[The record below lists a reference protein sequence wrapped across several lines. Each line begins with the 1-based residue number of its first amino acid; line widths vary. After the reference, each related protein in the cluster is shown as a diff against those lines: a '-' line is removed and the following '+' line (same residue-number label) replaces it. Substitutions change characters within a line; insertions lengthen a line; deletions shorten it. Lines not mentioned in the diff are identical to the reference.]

1 MKPILTLVLS
11 ALLAVAAHAGA
22 VGFRELAVPDGADRP
37 LRVGLW
43 YPTEAPPSPQRFGTF
58 SQVVAPGAAVAGH
71 GLPLVVMSHGTGG
84 WYGSHVDT
92 ALALAEAGIVVAA
105 VSHTGDT
112 YDDHSRA
119 ARIWDRPR
127 QVHRVIEFLLTDWPS
142 HGQLDAGRIG
152 VFGFSAGGFTA
163 LVAAGGTPDFA
174 KIPAHAAAH
183 PDFFDSRLFAASKPP
198 AGTGPARPAL
208 VFVHDARVKAIV
220 VAAPALGYTFAPDG
234 LKAVTAA
241 VQLWQA
247 EDDHILPGDEYAPA
261 VRAALPTPPEFH
273 LVPNADHYDF
283 LAPCTPQLAQLAPQ
297 ICQSRAG
304 FDRAAFHA
312 TFNAEV
318 VRFFTRTLAPRAAG
332 AK

>member
-22 VGFRELAVPDGADRP
+22 VGFREITVPDGADRP

-43 YPTEAPPSPQRFGTF
+43 YPTDARPSPQRVGTF
-58 SQVVAPGAAVAGH
+58 SQVVASGAPVAGH

-84 WYGSHVDT
+84 WYGSHYDT
-92 ALALAEAGIVVAA
+92 ALALAEAGFVVAA

-112 YDDHSRA
+112 YDDQSRA
-119 ARIWDRPR
+119 AEIWDRPR
-127 QVHRVIEFLLTDWPS
+127 QVHRLIDFLLTDWPA
-142 HGQLDAGRIG
+142 HGQLDAARIG

-163 LVAAGGTPDFA
+163 LVAAGGTPDFSR
-174 KIPAHAAAH
+174 IPAHATAH
-183 PDFFDSRLFAASKPP
+183 PDFYDSRLYLASQKDTKAA
-198 AGTGPARPAL
+198 AARPAL
-208 VFVHDARVKAIV
+208 TFVHDPRIKALV

-234 LKAVTAA
+234 LKGVTAA

-273 LVPNADHYDF
+273 LVPSADHYDF

-297 ICQSRAG
+297 ICQSRPG

-318 VRFFTRTLAPRAAG
+318 VRFFTRTLAPRATG